1 MTHHSLANFMKRFF
15 SHCLPVQKGLSLNT
29 ITAYRDAIKLLLCY
43 VSDRVR
49 KPLDKLA
56 VEDVTEKVV
65 LGFLD
70 YVQEVRT
77 CSARTRNARLAAV
90 RSLFAF
96 IAREEPELLA
106 QCQTIHA
113 IPLKRTEHRT
123 VDYLEENE
131 MQAILDSVQ
140 INSRTAIRDRALF
153 LLLYNTG
160 ARVTEIVELKLCD
173 LRLDGTPQVDLLGKG
188 RKHRACPLWP
198 ETVAALRSYLK
209 QRTAKQ
215 RATEHLFLNANGVSI
230 SRFGI
235 RHITAKY
242 AAAAQQRCPSIKT
255 KTVSPHT
262 IRHTTAMHLLRSGN
276 DVNMVSYWLGH
287 ADINTT
293 HIYLE
298 IDMEMKKKMLE
309 KAGAPV
315 INKKLAWNKPDVLQ
329 WLSALGKAP
338 ELCVVNQEKMNN
350 NTQRNELNFT

>member
-1 MTHHSLANFMKRFF
+1 MTHSFANFMKRFF
-15 SHCLPVQKGLSLNT
+15 SHYLPVQKGLSANT
-29 ITAYRDAIKLLLCY
+29 IAAYRDAIKLLLCY
-43 VSDRVR
+43 ASDMVR

-56 VEDVTEKVV
+56 VEDMTEKVV

-90 RSLFAF
+90 HSLFAF

-106 QCQTIHA
+106 QCQTIRA

-123 VDYLEENE
+123 VGYLEENE
-131 MQAILDSVQ
+131 MQAILDSVE

-160 ARVTEIVELKLCD
+160 ARVSEIVELKLCD

-215 RATEHLFLNANGVSI
+215 PATEHLFLNANGI
-230 SRFGI
+230 AITRFGI

-242 AAAAQQRCPSIKT
+242 AAASRQRCLSLKT
-255 KTVSPHT
+255 KSVSPHT

-287 ADINTT
+287 VDINTT

-298 IDMEMKKKMLE
+298 IDMDMKRKMLE
-309 KAGAPV
+309 KTDAPA
-315 INKKLAWNKPDVLQ
+315 INKKPAWSKPDILQ
-329 WLSALGKAP
+329 WLNTLGKAP
-338 ELCVVNQEKMNN
+338 ELCAVNWEKMKNN
-350 NTQRNELNFT
+350 AQTKELHFT

>member
-1 MTHHSLANFMKRFF
+1 MTHSLANFMKRFF
-15 SHCLPVQKGLSLNT
+15 GHYLPVQKGLSANT
-29 ITAYRDAIKLLLCY
+29 LAAYRDAIKLLLCY
-43 VSDRVR
+43 AADTVGKS
-49 KPLDKLA
+49 LDKLA
-56 VEDVTEKVV
+56 VEDMTEKVV

-70 YVQEVRT
+70 YVQQVRS
-77 CSARTRNARLAAV
+77 CSARTRNARLAAIH
-90 RSLFAF
+90 SLFAF

-106 QCQTIHA
+106 HCQRIHT

-123 VDYLEENE
+123 VGYLEENE
-131 MQAILDSVQ
+131 MQAMLDS
-140 INSRTAIRDRALF
+140 IEKNSRTAVRDQALL

-160 ARVTEIVELKLCD
+160 ARVSEIVELKLCD
-173 LRLDGTPQVDLLGKG
+173 LSLEGTPQVHLLGKG

-198 ETVAALRSYLK
+198 ETVAALQAYLK
-209 QRTAKQ
+209 QHSPKQ
-215 RATEHLFLNANGVSI
+215 PATEQLFLNANGLHI
-230 SRFGI
+230 TRFGI

-242 AAAAQQRCPSIKT
+242 AAASQHRCPSLTT

-298 IDMEMKKKMLE
+298 IDMEMKRKMLE
-309 KAGAPV
+309 KTDAPA

-329 WLSALGKAP
+329 WLSALGKAS
-338 ELCVVNQEKMNN
+338 ELCAVNREKMKDIP
-350 NTQRNELNFT
+350 QIKELHFT